1 MTTLSV
7 EAESWLREVLSINAG
22 ERVELTL
29 LAGGGVGPVLPPG
42 GGTRRI
48 VRRS

>member
-29 LAGGGVGPVLPPG
+29 LAGGGSERSFHRVAGPG
-42 GGTRRI
+42 
-48 VRRS
+48 